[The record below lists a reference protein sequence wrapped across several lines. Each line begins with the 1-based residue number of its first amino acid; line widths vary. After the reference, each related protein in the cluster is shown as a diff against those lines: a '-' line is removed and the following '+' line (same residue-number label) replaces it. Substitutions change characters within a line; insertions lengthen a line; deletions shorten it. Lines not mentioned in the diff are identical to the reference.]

1 MVPADFPFAQLSEMS
16 TKESESDGRG
26 TAEPT
31 SPPIVTG
38 FGPVFDSIAN
48 KYPSVFDG
56 NCKIMKGEK
65 LRIEVDPLAVPVS
78 TGASR
83 TIPEPLLPAL
93 RKELDTLLAQGI
105 IEPVEEAT
113 PWLHSIVLAPK
124 KGTSDVRLC
133 VDFSKLNKHIIRPVN
148 AQPTLWEL
156 VRKIPKGTK
165 HFAVFDALKGYHQI
179 ELDDESKNLTAFLT
193 PFGRFRYLRLPFGLN
208 LSGDCFTKRYGD
220 AVDQVPD
227 TKRVVEDSLILGS
240 TGSQLAERA
249 EAFVKQCSENNIT
262 LNLRKVQW
270 DCPEVLF
277 GGFIVDSEG
286 YRIDPSLS
294 DALRNFSQPKNVT
307 DVRAFFGLANQTC
320 NFSDEISEMLLQL
333 KPLLKK
339 GIVFQWLPE
348 HEEAFDKA
356 KEHLSSSKSL
366 AYYNSSRPTRLQVD
380 ASRLF
385 GLGFVLKQ
393 ETSPGVWQ
401 TVQAG
406 SRFLSDAETRYA
418 MIELEMLAIAWA
430 CKKWSMFIEGL
441 TKAQFTIWTDHQ
453 PLVPIHTSY
462 SLPQIENRR
471 LQRLRMKVDH
481 LQFSVQWVRGKDNVE
496 ADALSRAPCAKAT
509 HEDEID
515 EDLSVSVSSVVMN
528 GINWEVSNTDV
539 NDSAKDLRLVE
550 IEQFAEK
557 DQEYRDLAEMIK
569 GGFPNAKANMPE
581 RLKGFWQARK
591 HLHLDEDGLIQHG
604 ERLFIPTKLRATILD
619 RLLAMH
625 QAADKMLARARQCI
639 WWPFLTNDIHTAAA
653 KCRPCQEL
661 KPSLPREPL
670 RHHKLPEFPFQYLHA
685 DLAIYE
691 GHQFLNTV
699 DQYSGFPHLFEM
711 GKSAPA

>member
-1 MVPADFPFAQLSEMS
+1 MEHQGITTKQTLFVIKELSKPILSLQALREFRLVPAEFPFAQVNALTE
-16 TKESESDGRG
+16 KESKVEDQGK
-26 TAEPT
+26 AAQALA
-31 SPPIVTG
+31 PIVTG
-38 FGPVFDSIAN
+38 FGPVLDSIAN

-65 LRIEVDPLAVPVS
+65 LHIDVDPSAVPVS

-93 RKELDTLLAQGI
+93 RQELDTLLAQGI

-113 PWLHSIVLAPK
+113 AWLHPIVLVPK

-148 AQPTLWEL
+148 AQPTPWEV

-179 ELDDESKNLTAFLT
+179 ELDDESKNLTTFLT

-220 AVDQVPD
+220 AVDQVKN

-240 TGSQLAERA
+240 TGTQLAERA
-249 EAFVKQCSENNIT
+249 EAFVKACCESNIT

-277 GGFIVDSEG
+277 GGFIVDSDG

-294 DALRNFSQPKNVT
+294 EALRNFPQPKNIT

-320 NFSDEISEMLLQL
+320 NFSDEISQLLLPL

-339 GIVFQWLPE
+339 GIIFQWLPE
-348 HEEAFDKA
+348 HEEAFNKA

-366 AYYNSSRPTRLQVD
+366 AYYDASRPSRLQVD

-393 ETSPGVWQ
+393 ETSPGIWN

-406 SRFLSDAETRYA
+406 SRFLSEAETRYA

-430 CKKWSMFIEGL
+430 CKKCSMFIEGL

-453 PLVPIHTSY
+453 PLVPILMSY

-481 LQFSVQWVRGKDNVE
+481 LQF
-496 ADALSRAPCAKAT
+496 
-509 HEDEID
+509 
-515 EDLSVSVSSVVMN
+515 
-528 GINWEVSNTDV
+528 
-539 NDSAKDLRLVE
+539 
-550 IEQFAEK
+550 
-557 DQEYRDLAEMIK
+557 
-569 GGFPNAKANMPE
+569 
-581 RLKGFWQARK
+581 
-591 HLHLDEDGLIQHG
+591 
-604 ERLFIPTKLRATILD
+604 
-619 RLLAMH
+619 
-625 QAADKMLARARQCI
+625 
-639 WWPFLTNDIHTAAA
+639 
-653 KCRPCQEL
+653 
-661 KPSLPREPL
+661 
-670 RHHKLPEFPFQYLHA
+670 
-685 DLAIYE
+685 
-691 GHQFLNTV
+691 TV
-699 DQYSGFPHLFEM
+699 
-711 GKSAPA
+711 